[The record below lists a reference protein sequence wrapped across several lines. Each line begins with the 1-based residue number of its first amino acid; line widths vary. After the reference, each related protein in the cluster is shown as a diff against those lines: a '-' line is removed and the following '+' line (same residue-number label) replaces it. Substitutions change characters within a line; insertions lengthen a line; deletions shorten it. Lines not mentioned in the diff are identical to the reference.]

1 MYTNLYL
8 VEKLD
13 RQHRQ
18 QFLDAAAQDRR
29 GAQLLHTRQH
39 IVQHVIQAIKASVR
53 FGMSRSGACVLGS
66 PAPEAERLAGAE

>member
-29 GAQLLHTRQH
+29 AAQLLHTRRC
-39 IVQHVIQAIKASVR
+39 IAQHVIQGIKAR
-53 FGMSRSGACVLGS
+53 LTFGTSRSRACVLG
-66 PAPEAERLAGAE
+66 PPPPEAERLAGAE